1 MLNHKTIFKQKSKIL
16 LTIICIFGLAFSYS
30 CSCRNDDKFGST
42 GDFTAT
48 LNTMDSITDL
58 IVKSDNNTNSVVKIL
73 FNSEQ
78 NISAAKITS
87 VKTKEGETIDVGLT
101 TDNIKYNLATKEL
114 ELGGNGETA
123 KTIATKLANSGDK
136 SIIVLS
142 IELTSDSA
150 NLNNTTTTV
159 DVDVNLMKAIKLS
172 YNKIHTDIFKQIG
185 IGGQII
191 ESDQLSFSFTDSS
204 ASYKNDEISIK
215 NIGTTEDN
223 TTYTPVAFV
232 TKANGATYFGHK
244 SDIYSSAKVTYQ
256 DGSIGS
262 GTVAIFFVE
271 FTYQSKYEFDTT
283 KFTLKVDIAN
293 NGKGKW
299 DTTGS

>member
-78 NISAAKITS
+78 NISAAKIIS
-87 VKTKEGETIDVGLT
+87 VKTKEGKTDVGLT

-114 ELGGNGETA
+114 ELGANGETA
-123 KTIATKLANSGDK
+123 KTIATKLPNSGDK

-159 DVDVNLMKAIKLS
+159 DVDVNLMKAIKLN
-172 YNKIHTDIFKQIG
+172 YDKIHTDIFKNVG

-191 ESDQLSFSFTDSS
+191 ENEKLSFSFTDTS

-215 NIGTTEDN
+215 NIGNAEDN

-271 FTYQSKYEFDTT
+271 FIYQPKYEFDTT